1 MTTIMR
7 AASPV
12 QKRLRPLHVA
22 AFLQGIGFWVP
33 VEKLFLNEIGFDAA
47 SIGLVAAAYAAIGP
61 ILDVPSGILAD
72 RWSRR
77 GLLIAASAALAV
89 SVAIGG
95 LSHNVPTYIL
105 SALFLGVFFAFN
117 SGALDSIVYDTVLEE
132 TGSGAAF
139 EHHIGRN
146 RLANSAA
153 LVASAL
159 IGGVLAGLV
168 GTRTTYLLS
177 VPFVA
182 LSIVALLYCRE
193 PRLHRAAKA
202 TSLRAHLRLTY
213 RTLTRRG
220 RLLPIVTLSVLTGLI
235 LQVVLEFGPLW
246 LVALA
251 APAVLYGPYWAGLM
265 SSLGLGGLIVGRID
279 LDRPRTSAA
288 VAALMTLSSVVLTT
302 GGDVVVVTVAQIVLA
317 LLIVAAGI
325 HISRLL
331 NDAVP
336 STVRAGVVSGV
347 NTVTWIA
354 FLPVA
359 LTFGLL
365 SKHHGVHPAGWMI
378 TAITLGAGLL
388 LVRMAHT
395 RPATTPTAT
404 PAAEAPDYPM
414 SVLTP

>member
-1 MTTIMR
+1 MMTIMR

-47 SIGLVAAAYAAIGP
+47 SIGLMAAAYAAIGP

-95 LSHNVPTYIL
+95 LSHDVPTYIL

-153 LVASAL
+153 LVVSAL
-159 IGGVLAGLV
+159 IGGVLAGVV
-168 GTRTTYLLS
+168 GTRITYLLS

-182 LSIVALLYCRE
+182 LSIVALLGCRE
-193 PRLHRAAKA
+193 PRLHRPAEVPL
-202 TSLRAHLRLTY
+202 LRAHIRLTY

-235 LQVVLEFGPLW
+235 LQVVVEFGPLW

-279 LDRPRTSAA
+279 LDRTRTAAA
-288 VAALMTLSSVVLTT
+288 VATVMTLSSVVLSTS
-302 GGDVVVVTVAQIVLA
+302 GNVIVVTVAQIVLA

-325 HISRLL
+325 HIARLL

-347 NTVTWIA
+347 NTFTWIA

-359 LTFGLL
+359 LIFGLL
-365 SKHHGVHPAGWMI
+365 SKHHGVHPAGWMV
-378 TAITLGAGLL
+378 TAITLAAGIL

-395 RPATTPTAT
+395 RPATTPAT
-404 PAAEAPDYPM
+404 NSSPSLEPVTVPA
-414 SVLTP
+414 